1 MSAFGNASKG
11 LTAALILLF
20 GSRMAH
26 ALPKPGQLAPDF
38 TLPSQNGKQVALKDY
53 RGYWVVLYFYP
64 RDMTSG
70 CTIEAHN
77 FQRDSAQYAAANAV
91 VLGVSVD
98 DVDSHKEFC
107 TKENLS
113 FKLLADVGGKVSNAY
128 GSLNNLAGIK
138 ISSRNTFIIDPQGKV
153 AKVYPKVSVQKH
165 SEEVLADLKELEGDN

>member
-1 MSAFGNASKG
+1 MSVFGKASKG
-11 LTAALILLF
+11 MAAALLLVF
-20 GSRMAH
+20 GSRVAH
-26 ALPKPGQLAPDF
+26 ALPQPGQLAPDF
-38 TLPSQNGKQVALKDY
+38 TLPSQTGKSVALKDY

-113 FKLLADVGGKVSNAY
+113 FKLLADVGGKVSKSY
-128 GSLNNLAGIK
+128 GSLTNLMGVK
-138 ISSRNTFIIDPQGKV
+138 ISTRNTFVIDPQGKV

-165 SEEVLADLKELEGDN
+165 SEEVLVDLKKMQK